1 MGLSDSGY
9 HPLCWLRDFGAA
21 CQLVLEMP
29 FLAKPLKERFAGEGM
44 ELNEGKGGGLRLV
57 SCKAIGEEAVWG
69 LLVKER

>member
-1 MGLSDSGY
+1 
-9 HPLCWLRDFGAA
+9 
-21 CQLVLEMP
+21 MP
-29 FLAKPLKERFAGEGM
+29 FLAKPLKERSAGEGM